1 MRKSSSVVWSLLLLS
16 SIAGIIIYTVM
27 SPHPIPRPPE
37 YQYHPTSQPKVKNSV
52 FAQWKDMRARRVPE
66 GTKVRWRL
74 KVWCVLSD
82 HYIGNLEGNWD
93 YGVRSPWGLL
103 FGRGEQGDK
112 VLNVTAPADGDWVEI
127 QGRFAGVSSRG
138 DVMVVPDHFTNL
150 GPGY

>member
-74 KVWCVLSD
+74 KVYSVLT
-82 HYIGNLEGNWD
+82 YTYVAILEGNWG
-93 YGVRSPWGLL
+93 YEVVCP
-103 FGRGEQGDK
+103 RGF
-112 VLNVTAPADGDWVEI
+112 VTVEAEPNKRLTKTMDPAEGDWVVI
-127 QGRFAGVSSRG
+127 QGRFVGVTAEGRVSLA
-138 DVMVVPDHFTNL
+138 PDDFTNL